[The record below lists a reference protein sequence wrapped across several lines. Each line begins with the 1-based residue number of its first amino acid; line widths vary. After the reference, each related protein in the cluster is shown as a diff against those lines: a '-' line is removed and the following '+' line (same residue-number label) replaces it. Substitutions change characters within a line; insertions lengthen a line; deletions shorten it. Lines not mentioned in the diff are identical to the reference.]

1 MGSTTPPWRSLD
13 APSVTGEAGG
23 TPQPT
28 SVTTATT
35 GVDGS
40 ITLPATGRVVASIG
54 VAGACAV
61 IAFALATS
69 GGAAADVVVDGG
81 ATLPGASVG
90 ASPDSSSDVVG
101 GVLVVEIVGAVVDP
115 GVYRLP
121 AGSRVGDL
129 VAAAGGYGAR
139 VDTTRAD
146 RDLNQAALLHDGDQV
161 RVPSRDDPE
170 IAAGGSGGPASDAG
184 TGDGLVDLNQAT
196 AAELD
201 ALPGIGPVTIEKI
214 FAAREEAPFASVD
227 DLRTRGLLGEKT
239 FERIRESLVVR

>member
-13 APSVTGEAGG
+13 APSVTGDTGASPPATAAATPTAG
-23 TPQPT
+23 T
-28 SVTTATT
+28 
-35 GVDGS
+35 DGS
-40 ITLPATGRVVASIG
+40 IVLPATGRVLASIG

-61 IAFALATS
+61 IAFVLATS

-81 ATLPGASVG
+81 VALPGASAG
-90 ASPDSSSDVVG
+90 SSPDPSADVPG

-121 AGSRVGDL
+121 AGSRIGDL
-129 VAAAGGYGAR
+129 VAAAGGFGAR

-146 RDLNQAALLHDGDQV
+146 HDLNQAALLHDGDQV

-170 IAAGGSGGPASDAG
+170 VAGGGSGAPASAG

-201 ALPGIGPVTIEKI
+201 ALPGIGPVTIERI
-214 FAAREEAPFASVD
+214 VAAREEAPFTSVE

-239 FERIRESLVVR
+239 FERIRGSLVVR